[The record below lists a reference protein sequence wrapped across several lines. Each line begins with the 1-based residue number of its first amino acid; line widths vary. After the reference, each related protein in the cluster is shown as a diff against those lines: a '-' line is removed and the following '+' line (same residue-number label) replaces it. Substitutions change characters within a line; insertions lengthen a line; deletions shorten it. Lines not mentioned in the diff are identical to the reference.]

1 VGDAQAGASVMRGG
15 RGWLAIVLAALVV
28 VGAEAATRLG
38 PATPAAATVG
48 TAPSTTWL
56 CPHGGGP
63 GWTATIEIANPTAA
77 TLDARLTSYAAG
89 PVGKTTDVSVP
100 PHGEV
105 LQEVDASTRAA
116 STRVDVFGGW
126 GAVGWVVWGGAKEPG
141 LGAEPCTST
150 PGSLWDVVDGV
161 TTQRSHS
168 FLVVMNP
175 FSIDA
180 VIDVTLYL
188 PEEPPVRSNAWT
200 DLTVPAGS
208 ALALPVGSQKV
219 GALGQSIVGAEVT
232 AARGRIA
239 VASSVVRDAGGIRSS
254 LAVPGQASRWVLPL
268 TGGTGGATLSV
279 LVTNDTGVRLTAQVL
294 ARGVDP
300 SAIGDLTDV
309 RQGGSST
316 MSTQVPTE
324 GASALIVQ
332 SDGGTVAAGLRS
344 AGHGG
349 DDAATGG
356 MATDATSWVVLPTAF
371 GLDPTASMVL
381 ANDGATK
388 VEATV
393 TLLPEKGGDLGDTVQ
408 VTIPAGQ
415 TAAVPA
421 SFLAK
426 DHTAAAL
433 IQATGPIVA
442 LGAGTAGSGRYAMA
456 LGVPVPAGALPDGP

>member
-1 VGDAQAGASVMRGG
+1 
-15 RGWLAIVLAALVV
+15 VLL
-28 VGAEAATRLG
+28 
-38 PATPAAATVG
+38 
-48 TAPSTTWL
+48 
-56 CPHGGGP
+56 
-63 GWTATIEIANPTAA
+63 
-77 TLDARLTSYAAG
+77 
-89 PVGKTTDVSVP
+89 
-100 PHGEV
+100 EV
-105 LQEVDASTRAA
+105 NASTRAA
-116 STRVDVFGGW
+116 SPRVDVFGGW
-126 GAVGWVVWGGAKEPG
+126 AAVGWVVWGGAKEPG

-150 PGSLWDVVDGV
+150 PGPLWDVVDGV

-254 LAVPGQASRWVLPL
+254 LAVPGQASRWVLPI
-268 TGGTGGATLSV
+268 TGGAGGATLSV

-324 GASALIVQ
+324 GASALLVQ
-332 SDGGTVAAGLRS
+332 SEDGTVAAGLRA

-356 MATDATSWVVLPTAF
+356 AATDAASWVVLPTAF
-371 GLDPTASMVL
+371 GLDPTASMMLV
-381 ANDGATK
+381 NDGTTK
-388 VEATV
+388 VQATV
-393 TLLPEKGGDLGDTVQ
+393 ALLPEKGGDFGDTVQ
-408 VTIPAGQ
+408 VAIPAGQ
-415 TAAVPA
+415 TVAVPA

-433 IQATGPIVA
+433 VQATGPIVA

-456 LGVPVPAGALPDGP
+456 LGVPLPAGALPDGP

>member
-1 VGDAQAGASVMRGG
+1 MRGG
-15 RGWLAIVLAALVV
+15 RGWLAIALAALVV

-38 PATPAAATVG
+38 PAAPAAATAG
-48 TAPSTTWL
+48 AAPSTTWL

-77 TLDARLTSYAAG
+77 TLEARLTSYADG
-89 PVGKTTDVSVP
+89 PVGAPKDVSVP
-100 PHGEV
+100 PRGEV
-105 LQEVDASTRAA
+105 LQTVDASTRAA

-126 GAVGWVVWGGAKEPG
+126 AAVGWVVWGGAKEPG

-150 PGSLWDVVDGV
+150 PGPVWDVVDGV

-219 GALGQSIVGAEVT
+219 GALGQSVVGAEVT

-254 LAVPGQASRWVLPL
+254 LAVPGQASRWVLPII
-268 TGGTGGATLSV
+268 GGTGGATLSL
-279 LVTNDTGVRLTAQVL
+279 LVTNDTGVRFTAQVL
-294 ARGVDP
+294 ARGVDA
-300 SAIGDLTDV
+300 SAVGDLTDV

-316 MSTQVPTE
+316 TSAQLPTD
-324 GASALIVQ
+324 GASALLVE
-332 SDGGTVAAGLRS
+332 SDDGTVAAGLRA

-349 DDAATGG
+349 DDASTSGA
-356 MATDATSWVVLPTAF
+356 ATDAATWVVLPTAF
-371 GLDPTASMVL
+371 GLDPAASMVL
-381 ANDGATK
+381 VNDGTTK
-388 VEATV
+388 VQATV
-393 TLLPEKGGDLGDTVQ
+393 TLLHEADGDAGDSVQ

-433 IQATGPIVA
+433 VQASGPIVA

-456 LGVPVPAGALPDGP
+456 LGVPVPEGALPDGT

>member
-1 VGDAQAGASVMRGG
+1 VGDPEAGASVTRGG
-15 RGWLAIVLAALVV
+15 RGWLAIILAALAV
-28 VGAEAATRLG
+28 VGAEAAVRLG
-38 PATPAAATVG
+38 PAPPAAATAG

-63 GWTATIEIANPTAA
+63 GWTGTVEIANPTGA
-77 TLDARLTSYAAG
+77 TLDARLTSYADGA
-89 PVGKTTDVSVP
+89 VGTPKDVSVP
-100 PHGEV
+100 PYGEV
-105 LQEVDASTRAA
+105 LHKVDASARAA

-126 GAVGWVVWGGAKEPG
+126 AAVGWVVLGGAKEPG

-150 PGSLWDVVDGV
+150 PGQRWDVVDAV

-208 ALALPVGSQKV
+208 SVALPIGSQKV
-219 GALGQSIVGAEVT
+219 GALGQSIVGVEVT

-239 VASSVVRDAGGIRSS
+239 VASAVVRDSGGIRSS
-254 LAVPGQASRWVLPL
+254 LASPGEASRWVLPI
-268 TGGTGGATLSV
+268 TGGTGGATLSL
-279 LVTNDTGVRLTAQVL
+279 LVTNDTGIRFTAQVL

-316 MSTQVPTE
+316 TSAQIPTE
-324 GASALIVQ
+324 GASAVVVETE
-332 SDGGTVAAGLRS
+332 DGTVTAGLRA

-356 MATDATSWVVLPTAF
+356 VTTDAPAWVVLPSAF
-371 GLDPTASMVL
+371 GLDPVPSLVL
-381 ANDGATK
+381 VNDGSTK
-388 VEATV
+388 VQATV
-393 TLLPEKGGDLGDTVQ
+393 SLLHEGGGSVANTAE

-415 TAAVPA
+415 TAAVPR
-421 SFLAK
+421 SFLAR
-426 DHTAAAL
+426 DHTAAVLVDAS
-433 IQATGPIVA
+433 GPIVA
-442 LGAGTAGSGRYAMA
+442 LGAGATGSGRYAMS
-456 LGVPVPAGALPDGP
+456 LGVPIPAGALPDAP

>member
-1 VGDAQAGASVMRGG
+1 MRGG
-15 RGWLAIVLAALVV
+15 RGWLAVVLAALVV
-28 VGAEAATRLG
+28 IGAEAATHLG
-38 PATPAAATVG
+38 PATPAAATAG
-48 TAPSTTWL
+48 AAPSTTWL

-77 TLDARLTSYAAG
+77 TVDARLTSYADG
-89 PVGKTTDVSVP
+89 QVGTPKDVSVP

-105 LQEVDASTRAA
+105 LRTVDASTRAA

-126 GAVGWVVWGGAKEPG
+126 AAVGWVVWGGSKEPG

-150 PGSLWDVVDGV
+150 PGAVWDVVDGV

-254 LAVPGQASRWVLPL
+254 LAVPGQASRWVLPI
-268 TGGTGGATLSV
+268 TGGAGGATLSL
-279 LVTNDTGVRLTAQVL
+279 LVTNDTGVRFTAQVL

-316 MSTQVPTE
+316 TSAQIPTE
-324 GASALIVQ
+324 GGSAVVVETA
-332 SDGGTVAAGLRS
+332 DGTVAAGLRA
-344 AGHGG
+344 AGKGG

-356 MATDATSWVVLPTAF
+356 SATDAPTWVVLPTAF
-371 GLDPTASMVL
+371 GLRPAPSMVL
-381 ANDGATK
+381 VNDGSTN
-388 VEATV
+388 VRATV
-393 TLLPEKGGDLGDTVQ
+393 TLLHEAGGSLRDTVQ

-421 SFLAK
+421 SFLTK

-433 IQATGPIVA
+433 VQATGPIVA

-456 LGVPVPAGALPDGP
+456 LGVPVPAGALPDGT